1 MKKSFFSFAIAAVA
15 ALMVSCGGK
24 TANSG
29 EATADANA
37 DADKA
42 YTFSVQNNITGT
54 TGTANCHIP
63 ELGAPM
69 TFEVSGE
76 GDILDVT
83 ATVKVKHKDNSEL
96 ADSPRATTELWIS
109 GRQDDNRDTKITLTA
124 DEEMQKQ
131 IIEWLSQP
139 AGTELDIVFK
149 GKAPKAD
156 LDKLNAKECTNTLV
170 L

>member
-1 MKKSFFSFAIAAVA
+1 MMKKAIFSFAIAAVA
-15 ALMVSCGGK
+15 ALMVACGGNK
-24 TANSG
+24 TDNNAG
-29 EATADANA
+29 EA
-37 DADKA
+37 KQEA

-63 ELGAPM
+63 DLGAPM
-69 TFEVSGE
+69 SFEVAGE

-83 ATVKVKHKDNSEL
+83 ATVKVTHRDKSEL
-96 ADSPRATTELWIS
+96 ADEPRATTELWIR
-109 GRQDDNRDTKITLTA
+109 GRQDDNKDTQITLTA

-139 AGTELDIVFK
+139 AGTDLNIVFK
-149 GKAPKAD
+149 GKVPKAD

>member
-1 MKKSFFSFAIAAVA
+1 MKKTIFSFAIAAVA

-24 TANSG
+24 TDNNGKA
-29 EATADANA
+29 A
-37 DADKA
+37 DADQG

-63 ELGAPM
+63 DLGAPM
-69 TFEVSGE
+69 SFEVSGE

-83 ATVKVKHKDNSEL
+83 ATVKVKHRDKSEL
-96 ADSPRATTELWIS
+96 ADEPRATTELWIS
-109 GRQDDNRDTKITLTA
+109 GRQDDNKDTKITLTA

-131 IIEWLSQP
+131 IIEWLSKP
-139 AGTELDIVFK
+139 ADTELDIVFK
-149 GKAPKAD
+149 GKVPKAD
-156 LDKLNAKECTNTLV
+156 LDKLNGKECTNTLV

>member
-1 MKKSFFSFAIAAVA
+1 MKKIIFSFAIAAIT
-15 ALMVSCGGK
+15 ALMISCGGTQGTSTPK
-24 TANSG
+24 QS
-29 EATADANA
+29 
-37 DADKA
+37 
-42 YTFSVQNNITGT
+42 YIFSVQNNITGT

-69 TFEVSGE
+69 SFVVSGE

-83 ATVKVKHKDNSEL
+83 ATVKVTHKGETEL
-96 ADSPRATTELWIS
+96 ADEPRPTTELWIS
-109 GRQDDNRDTKITLTA
+109 GRQDDNKDTNITLTA
-124 DEEMQKQ
+124 DEEMQKK

-139 AGTELDIVFK
+139 TGTELDIIFK
-149 GKAPKAD
+149 GRVPKAD